1 MVVWLFLPPF
11 FFLIIL
17 FFLWRMEKT
26 LHHRGLLLRLQNL
39 FLLLGFLFSTIN
51 LWAISLC

>member
-17 FFLWRMEKT
+17 FFLWRTEKT